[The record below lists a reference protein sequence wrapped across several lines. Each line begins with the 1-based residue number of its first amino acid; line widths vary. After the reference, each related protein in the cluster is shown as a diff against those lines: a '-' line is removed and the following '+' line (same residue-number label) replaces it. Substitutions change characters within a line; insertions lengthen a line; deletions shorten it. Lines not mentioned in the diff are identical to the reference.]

1 MAAELLLG
9 LIPMDI
15 FVIIFSLSMPL
26 LLLIIVVIKDAR
38 DARKS
43 IVLYLESEKHGYL
56 LDKSVDSGQIQM
68 GKKIFHVDEE
78 NPLVVPSGMLV
89 KSQRPF
95 YILKWDKAIPLRI
108 LDKGLKVITPENL
121 KSFMENKT
129 LNQLLSPKDSN
140 KMAIVMMIIGVLMGS
155 MAGFIIA
162 KFGLG

>member
-9 LIPMDI
+9 IIPMDI

-26 LLLIIVVIKDAR
+26 LLLIIIVIKDAR
-38 DARKS
+38 DAKKS

-56 LDKSVDSGQIQM
+56 IDKYVDDGQIQM

-95 YILKWDKAIPLRI
+95 YILKWDKAVPLRI
-108 LDKGLKVITPENL
+108 LDKGLKVIAPENL
-121 KSFMENKT
+121 KAFMENKT

-140 KMAIVMMIIGVLMGS
+140 KMAIIMMIIGVLMGG